1 MTHTIAD
8 LGAAAADGPVEGRIA
23 GTVVRLAHLG
33 DGELVVVDDGTA
45 SLEVWCP
52 AGLSPWGPIHRRR
65 FELAV
70 RLEQPPAEASAVR
83 PLDA

>member
-1 MTHTIAD
+1 VTHTIAD
-8 LGAAAADGPVEGRIA
+8 LVAAAAEGHVEGRIA

-33 DGELVVVDDGTA
+33 DGTLVVVDDGTA
-45 SLEVWCP
+45 ALEVWCP

-70 RLEQPPAEASAVR
+70 RLEQPPAQASAVR
-83 PLDA
+83 QVEL